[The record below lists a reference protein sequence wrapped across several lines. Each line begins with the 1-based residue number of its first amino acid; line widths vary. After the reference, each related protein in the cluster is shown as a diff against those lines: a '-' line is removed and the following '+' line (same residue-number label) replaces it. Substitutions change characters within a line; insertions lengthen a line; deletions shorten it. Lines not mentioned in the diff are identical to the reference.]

1 MDPEMI
7 LLEAEDA
14 MKKAV
19 EYLIHEFA
27 AVRTGKA
34 SPALV
39 ENLDVH
45 VRSYGMNMKLKQL
58 GTISTPEPRLIRVE
72 PFDASTLQDID
83 RAFRE
88 SRLGLNPAVEGK
100 VIRIPI
106 PELSQ
111 ERRVQM
117 VKLIKGMAE
126 DAKVRVRACR
136 RDALEALKKA
146 EKEGL
151 ISEDD
156 LRRDEKE
163 VQTMTDKGVADI
175 EHHIASKE
183 KEIMTV

>member
-1 MDPEMI
+1 MEPEMI
-7 LLEAEDA
+7 LLEAEEA
-14 MKKAV
+14 MTKAV

-27 AVRTGKA
+27 SVRTGKA
-34 SPALV
+34 SPSLV

-45 VRSYGMNMKLKQL
+45 VHSYGMNMKLKQL

-72 PFDASTLQDID
+72 PFDPSTIQDID

-106 PELSQ
+106 PELSH
-111 ERRVQM
+111 ERRQQM
-117 VKLIKGMAE
+117 VKLIKSLAE

-146 EKEGL
+146 EKDGL

-163 VQTMTDKGVADI
+163 VQVQTDKHVADI
-175 EHHIASKE
+175 EKHVVSKE
-183 KEIMTV
+183 KEITTI

>member
-1 MDPEMI
+1 MEPEMI

-14 MKKAV
+14 MTKAV

-45 VRSYGMNMKLKQL
+45 IRSYGSNMKLKQL
-58 GTISTPEPRLIRVE
+58 GTISTPEPRVIRVE
-72 PFDASTLQDID
+72 PFDASTIQDID

-88 SRLGLNPAVEGK
+88 SKLGLNPAIEGK
-100 VIRIPI
+100 IIRIPI
-106 PELSQ
+106 PELSG
-111 ERRVQM
+111 ERRIQM
-117 VKLIKGMAE
+117 VKLVKQLAE
-126 DAKVRVRACR
+126 EGKVRVRACR
-136 RDALEALKKA
+136 REALEGLKKA

-163 VQTMTDKGVADI
+163 IQVMTDKR
-175 EHHIASKE
+175 IAEIDQHVIKKE
-183 KEIMTV
+183 KEVTTV

>member
-1 MDPEMI
+1 MI

-14 MKKAV
+14 MNKAV

-34 SPALV
+34 SPSLV

-58 GTISTPEPRLIRVE
+58 GTISTPEPRIIRVE
-72 PFDASTLQDID
+72 PFDASTIQDID

-88 SRLGLNPAVEGK
+88 SKLGLNPAVEGK
-100 VIRIPI
+100 ILRIPI

-111 ERRVQM
+111 ERRQQM
-117 VKLIKGMAE
+117 VKLVKQLAE
-126 DAKVRVRACR
+126 EGKVRVRSCR
-136 RDALEALKKA
+136 RDSLESLKKA
-146 EKEGL
+146 EKDGL

-156 LRRDEKE
+156 LRRDEKA
-163 VQTMTDKGVADI
+163 VQGLTDKFIGVIDQ
-175 EHHIASKE
+175 HVASKE
-183 KEIMTV
+183 KEVMTV

>member
-14 MKKAV
+14 MGKAV
-19 EYLIHEFA
+19 EYLIHELA

-45 VRSYGMNMKLKQL
+45 VHSYGMHMKLKQL
-58 GTISTPEPRLIRVE
+58 GTISTPEPRVIRIE
-72 PFDASTLQDID
+72 PFDPSTIQDID

-88 SRLGLNPAVEGK
+88 SKLGLNPAVEGK
-100 VIRIPI
+100 ILRVPI

-111 ERRVQM
+111 ERRQQM
-117 VKLIKGMAE
+117 VKLVKQLAE
-126 DAKVRVRACR
+126 EAKVRVRSGR

-146 EKEGL
+146 EKDGH

-156 LRRDEKE
+156 LRRSEKE
-163 VQTMTDKGVADI
+163 VQNITDKKVADI
-175 EHHIASKE
+175 DQHVISKE
-183 KEIMTV
+183 KEVMTV

>member
-1 MDPEMI
+1 MEPEMI
-7 LLEAEDA
+7 LLEAEEA
-14 MKKAV
+14 MTKAV

-27 AVRTGKA
+27 SVRTGKA
-34 SPALV
+34 SPSLV

-45 VRSYGMNMKLKQL
+45 VHSYGMNMKLKQL

-72 PFDASTLQDID
+72 PFDPSTIQDID

-88 SRLGLNPAVEGK
+88 SKLGLNPAVEGK

-111 ERRVQM
+111 ERRQQM
-117 VKLIKGMAE
+117 VKLIKSLAE

-146 EKEGL
+146 EKDGL

-156 LRRDEKE
+156 LHRDEKE
-163 VQTMTDKGVADI
+163 VQVQTDKHVADI
-175 EHHIASKE
+175 DKHVVSKE
-183 KEIMTV
+183 KEITTI